1 MITIEDKLKKLNQLI
16 ADCGS
21 AVVAFS
27 GGVDSTFLAAAAVR
41 ALENKAIAVT
51 ACSETLPDD
60 EQREAVALAEKIG
73 IGHELVLISE
83 LESAEFVANDA
94 KRCYYCKK
102 QRLGSIAVWGRER
115 GYDWVLEG
123 SNADDVADYRP
134 GLQAVDELSGVISP
148 LLEAGLTK
156 AEIRAVSQQWELP
169 TWNKL
174 SAACLSSRIVYG
186 LPVTAERL
194 KQVELAEAFV
204 RKFSSRQIRV
214 RHHGNLARIEVD
226 ARDIQ
231 ALAQPPAAQQI
242 AAELKK
248 LGFTFV
254 VLDLEGYR
262 TGSMN
267 ETLELPADPLTA
279 K

>member
-1 MITIEDKLKKLNQLI
+1 MNVTGLDKKLARLNEII
-16 ADCGS
+16 AGCKS
-21 AVVAFS
+21 AAVAFS

-41 ALENKAIAVT
+41 ALGERAIAVT
-51 ACSETLPDD
+51 ACSETLPAS
-60 EQREAVALAEKIG
+60 EQREAVKLAALIG
-73 IGHELVLISE
+73 IKHELVAISE

-102 QRLGSIAVWGRER
+102 QRLGSIARWGGEY

-123 SNADDVADYRP
+123 SNADDVDDYRP
-134 GLQAVDELSGVISP
+134 GMQAVDELAGVRSP

-156 AEIRAVSQQWELP
+156 AEIRAVSEQWGLP

-194 KQVELAEAFV
+194 KQVELAEAFI
-204 RKFSSRQIRV
+204 RKFCSGQIRV
-214 RHHGNLARIEVD
+214 RHHGNLARIEV
-226 ARDIQ
+226 AEPDI
-231 ALAQPPAAQQI
+231 AVLAQPAAAKAI
-242 AAELKK
+242 AAELKR

-254 VLDLEGYR
+254 VLDLQGYR
-262 TGSMN
+262 TGSLN
-267 ETLELPADPLTA
+267 ETLDLANNL
-279 K
+279 